1 MEGVVLF
8 LWDRAPSLYPQ
19 ISCLGLSE
27 SGNWS
32 TSWMQSQLG
41 PLVSPRL
48 CPLRCGYVHTYAHQ
62 PPLLWFLPQQPQGR
76 GRDSSAEL
84 APPLQ
89 HVTLPDRK
97 MLHALSSLGSWAPR
111 QSRSDLFQN
120 LAASLRLLSR
130 WRLDVGEEEGAT
142 LGARGLAG
150 GAALGSASGSV
161 GSKRPCA
168 QASSVAVSRL
178 HLPQSLFLQHYLL
191 PRKRARPAAPRL
203 RPTEHRASENRV
215 SQHCRCCGTPN
226 TSQRLLDSH
235 HVPHPLVY

>member
-1 MEGVVLF
+1 MLGAVRELGKPYDWLRQASAPSCHGHLAPGPVGGHWDWHTLFMRDSMEGVVLF
-8 LWDRAPSLYPQ
+8 LWDRAPSLCPQ

-142 LGARGLAG
+142 LGARGLA
-150 GAALGSASGSV
+150 
-161 GSKRPCA
+161 
-168 QASSVAVSRL
+168 
-178 HLPQSLFLQHYLL
+178 
-191 PRKRARPAAPRL
+191 
-203 RPTEHRASENRV
+203 
-215 SQHCRCCGTPN
+215 
-226 TSQRLLDSH
+226 
-235 HVPHPLVY
+235 